1 VTSLTV
7 GGIRKSYGS
16 TPVLHGVDLEVAPGT
31 LTAILGAS
39 GVGKTTL
46 LRLIAGFEFADAGS
60 ITIDGQVV
68 DDGRRHTPPQRRRIG
83 YVPQD
88 GALFPHLTVRGNV
101 AFGLPRR
108 ERHGAAARAALD
120 LVGLTD
126 LQDRYPHQLSGGQ
139 QQRVA
144 LGRALAC
151 QPRLVLLD
159 EPFSSLDAS
168 LRASVRA
175 EVLSVLRATGTTTV
189 LVTHD
194 QDEALSS
201 ADRVAIMRDGLIT
214 QEGTPR
220 AIYQRPA
227 DPQTAAFIGTAN
239 LLEGTWDGA
248 AVITALGRHDLN
260 PGQPAPA
267 KGRVIV
273 LIRPEQL
280 QLSPA
285 NPSQPGQPNS
295 GQPNSGQPN
304 SGQHGSGGITARVE
318 ACRYYGHDALLTVHP
333 DLPEAN
339 GFGVL
344 RARTDSPDPPE
355 PGAQVS
361 LAVHGCVAAWP
372 GPGAGHQPRGAQDSN
387 GNSNGN
393 SNSNSQN
400 TTPTSQSPAG

>member
-7 GGIRKSYGS
+7 SGVRKSYGS

-46 LRLIAGFEFADAGS
+46 LRLVAGFEFADGGS
-60 ITIDGQVV
+60 IAIDDQVV
-68 DDGRRHTPPQRRRIG
+68 DDGRRRTPPQRRRIG

-108 ERHGAAARAALD
+108 ERRGPAAQAALD

-175 EVLSVLRATGTTTV
+175 EVLSVLRATGTTTL

-214 QEGTPR
+214 QEDTPR
-220 AIYQRPA
+220 TIYQRPA

-239 LLEGTWDGA
+239 LLEGTWDGG

-267 KGRVIV
+267 KGRVTV

-285 NPSQPGQPNS
+285 NPSQHGAC
-295 GQPNSGQPN
+295 
-304 SGQHGSGGITARVE
+304 QHGACQHGACQHGASQHGPGAITARVE

-333 DLPEAN
+333 ELPEAK

-355 PGAQVS
+355 PGALVS

-372 GPGAGHQPRGAQDSN
+372 GPAPERALNRQHTE
-387 GNSNGN
+387 
-393 SNSNSQN
+393 
-400 TTPTSQSPAG
+400 TTPAKSKS

>member
-1 VTSLTV
+1 VTTLTISGV
-7 GGIRKSYGS
+7 TKSYGA
-16 TPVLHGVDLEVAPGT
+16 TPVLHGVDLEVGPGT

-46 LRLIAGFEFADAGS
+46 LRLIAGFEFTDGGS
-60 ITIDGQVV
+60 ITIDGIVV
-68 DDGRRHTPPQRRRIG
+68 DDGHRRIPPQRRRIG

-108 ERHGAAARAALD
+108 ERRGPAAREALE
-120 LVGLTD
+120 LVGLTE

-151 QPRLVLLD
+151 RPRLVLLD
-159 EPFSSLDAS
+159 EPFSSLDAT

-220 AIYQRPA
+220 TIYQRPA

-239 LLEGTWDGA
+239 LIEGTWDGG
-248 AVITALGRHDLN
+248 AVITALGRHDLD
-260 PGQPAPA
+260 PSQQAPA
-267 KGRVIV
+267 KGRVTV
-273 LIRPEQL
+273 MIRPEQL
-280 QLSPA
+280 QLSQV
-285 NPSQPGQPNS
+285 QPGM
-295 GQPNSGQPN
+295 
-304 SGQHGSGGITARVE
+304 ITARVE
-318 ACRYYGHDALLTVHP
+318 DCSYYGHDALLTVHP
-333 DLPEAN
+333 DAN
-339 GFGVL
+339 GFNGHVL
-344 RARTDSPDPPE
+344 RARTDNPDPPE
-355 PGAQVS
+355 SGTVVS

-372 GPGAGHQPRGAQDSN
+372 GHAPG
-387 GNSNGN
+387 
-393 SNSNSQN
+393 
-400 TTPTSQSPAG
+400 

>member
-7 GGIRKSYGS
+7 RDVHKAYGA
-16 TPVLHGVDLEVAPGT
+16 TPVLRGVDLVVEPGT

-46 LRLIAGFEFADAGS
+46 LRVIAGFEFAESGS
-60 ITIDGQVV
+60 VVIDGMMV
-68 DDGRRHTPPQRRRIG
+68 DDGRRRVPPQRRRIG

-101 AFGLPRR
+101 AFALPRR
-108 ERHGAAARAALD
+108 ERRGPAVRELLD

-126 LQDRYPHQLSGGQ
+126 LQDRYPHELSGGQ

-151 QPRLVLLD
+151 RPRLVLLD

-175 EVLSVLRATGTTTV
+175 EVLTVLRSTGTTTV

-201 ADRVAIMRDGLIT
+201 ADRVAIMRDGRIT

-220 AIYQRPA
+220 TIYQQPA
-227 DPQTAAFIGTAN
+227 DPETAAFVGTAN
-239 LLEGTWDGA
+239 LVDGTWDGG
-248 AVITALGRHDLN
+248 AVTTALGKHHLH
-260 PGQPAPA
+260 PGQSMPA
-267 KGRVIV
+267 KGQVKV

-285 NPSQPGQPNS
+285 RPDTV
-295 GQPNSGQPN
+295 
-304 SGQHGSGGITARVE
+304 TARVQ
-318 ACRYYGHDALLTVHP
+318 ACRYYGHDALLIVHP
-333 DLPEAN
+333 DLPN
-339 GFGVL
+339 GNGSADL

-355 PGAQVS
+355 PGALVS
-361 LAVHGCVAAWP
+361 LAVEGCVSAW
-372 GPGAGHQPRGAQDSN
+372 S
-387 GNSNGN
+387 
-393 SNSNSQN
+393 
-400 TTPTSQSPAG
+400 SPVS

>member
-1 VTSLTV
+1 MISLTV
-7 GGIRKSYGS
+7 SGVRKSYGS
-16 TPVLHGVDLEVAPGT
+16 TPVLHGVDLEVTPGT

-46 LRLIAGFEFADAGS
+46 LRLIAGFEFADSGS
-60 ITIDGQVV
+60 IAIDGQVV
-68 DDGRRHTPPQRRRIG
+68 DDGRRRTPPQRRRIG

-108 ERHGAAARAALD
+108 ERRGPAARATLD

-175 EVLSVLRATGTTTV
+175 EVLNVLRATGTTTV

-214 QEGTPR
+214 QEDTPR
-220 AIYQRPA
+220 TVYQRPA
-227 DPQTAAFIGTAN
+227 DPETAAFIGTAN
-239 LLEGTWDGA
+239 LLEGTWDGGT
-248 AVITALGRHDLN
+248 VTTALGRHDLN

-285 NPSQPGQPNS
+285 NPGLHGTGLHGPS
-295 GQPNSGQPN
+295 
-304 SGQHGSGGITARVE
+304 QHGTSQHGTSQHGTSQHGAGAITARVE

-333 DLPEAN
+333 ELPEAN

-355 PGAQVS
+355 PGALVS

-372 GPGAGHQPRGAQDSN
+372 GPGAAAVV
-387 GNSNGN
+387 
-393 SNSNSQN
+393 NSQPTE
-400 TTPTSQSPAG
+400 TTPAKS

>member
-1 VTSLTV
+1 MLFRS
-7 GGIRKSYGS
+7 
-16 TPVLHGVDLEVAPGT
+16 
-31 LTAILGAS
+31 
-39 GVGKTTL
+39 
-46 LRLIAGFEFADAGS
+46 GS

-68 DDGRRHTPPQRRRIG
+68 DDGRRRTPPQRRRIG

-108 ERHGAAARAALD
+108 ERRGSAARAALD

-151 QPRLVLLD
+151 RPRLVLLD

-175 EVLSVLRATGTTTV
+175 EVLSVLRATGTTTL

-220 AIYQRPA
+220 TIYQRPA

-239 LLEGTWDGA
+239 LLEGTWDGG

-260 PGQPAPA
+260 PGHPAPA
-267 KGRVIV
+267 KGRVTV

-280 QLSPA
+280 QLAPVG
-285 NPSQPGQPNS
+285 PGA
-295 GQPNSGQPN
+295 
-304 SGQHGSGGITARVE
+304 ITARVE

-333 DLPEAN
+333 ELPEAN

-355 PGAQVS
+355 PGALVS

-372 GPGAGHQPRGAQDSN
+372 GPGAGYHPTQN
-387 GNSNGN
+387 V
-393 SNSNSQN
+393 QN
-400 TTPTSQSPAG
+400 TEATPAKG